1 MNDWWEQ
8 FLKNMYLEYVGNWWD
23 NYPNFIFYLKVAE
36 INTIFYW
43 IHCFDW
49 NYLVPG
55 FEVLIFVKDI
65 FFTQSAVN
73 SSPRIKDFFG
83 RKKCI
88 KYWKKNSLE
97 DLSFF
102 KKLVLFYF
110 IGKKLNST
118 NTSEFLSVTVKFHL
132 TKCSKIK
139 NVFVYFQGHL
149 IDEEGGTTD
158 TATTENSLH
167 KHEKDSGV
175 GRTDESTK
183 NDESSELVNKICWP

>member
-1 MNDWWEQ
+1 M
-8 FLKNMYLEYVGNWWD
+8 
-23 NYPNFIFYLKVAE
+23 
-36 INTIFYW
+36 
-43 IHCFDW
+43 
-49 NYLVPG
+49 
-55 FEVLIFVKDI
+55 
-65 FFTQSAVN
+65 
-73 SSPRIKDFFG
+73 
-83 RKKCI
+83 
-88 KYWKKNSLE
+88 
-97 DLSFF
+97 SFF
-102 KKLVLFYF
+102 KKLILFYF

-118 NTSEFLSVTVKFHL
+118 NTSEFLSVAVKFHL
-132 TKCSKIK
+132 TKCPKIK